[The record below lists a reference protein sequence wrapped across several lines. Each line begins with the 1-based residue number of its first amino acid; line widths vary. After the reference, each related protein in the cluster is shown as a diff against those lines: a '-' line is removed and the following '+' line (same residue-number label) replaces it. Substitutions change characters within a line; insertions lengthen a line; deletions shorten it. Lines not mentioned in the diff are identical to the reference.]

1 MISLRVFIGAREHLG
16 TLSERVD
23 KGRHVRKGTH
33 NEYIKDLIN
42 FCQHIVKCYIKISI
56 YSGKLYTLIYY
67 FFAFNSC
74 KCFI

>member
-33 NEYIKDLIN
+33 NEYIIELVNI
-42 FCQHIVKCYIKISI
+42 CQHIVKNYIEITI
-56 YSGKLYTLIYY
+56 YSI
-67 FFAFNSC
+67 
-74 KCFI
+74 